1 MGYSSKE
8 LDDQMR
14 IASVLLDHP
23 ESYIIGANVGDS
35 VVIPITVIPPNRC
48 SDGTRRGC
56 VLDYIDFLF
65 PPELDILLMSRNSE
79 NSTVSVEFQ
88 MMPGGI
94 VAKLTRLTLPQ

>member
-1 MGYSSKE
+1 MSYSAKE
-8 LDDQMR
+8 LDDQTR
-14 IASVLLDHP
+14 IASTILDHP
-23 ESYIIGANVGDS
+23 ESYIMEVNIGDS

-48 SDGTRRGC
+48 SDGIRRGC

-65 PPELDILLMSRNSE
+65 PPELDILLASRNSE

-94 VAKLTRLTLPQ
+94 VAKFTRLA